1 MPRGGFGGGFGR
13 GAGRG
18 FGMRRSGAPL
28 MGGYGMG
35 MGSPLISTL
44 MAGGVGYALGSN
56 SSQQGAQQ
64 APSYQQPYPY
74 PYPYQAPPVP
84 YQAPPAPYQAP
95 PAAPQGQG
103 AGADRG
109 SLAQLK
115 LLGELH
121 ESGVLTDDEFERQK
135 QRILG
140 G

>member
-18 FGMRRSGAPL
+18 FAMRRSGAPL

-74 PYPYQAPPVP
+74 QT
-84 YQAPPAPYQAP
+84 PPAPYQAP
-95 PAAPQGQG
+95 PAAPQVQG
-103 AGADRG
+103 AGADSRR
-109 SLAQLK
+109 LAQLK

-135 QRILG
+135 QQILG
-140 G
+140 S